1 MEASE
6 ETAVSSGHSL
16 SMTIAEAIRNGALRL
31 QGVVDNPRLECRVLL
46 AYALGVTQNDL
57 IRDSTRRVGTSS
69 FDALVARR
77 LAREPI
83 ALILGHREFWSM
95 DFEVSAATLIPRADS
110 ETLVRAA
117 LAHYMNRAP
126 PKCIIDL
133 GTGTGCLLLA
143 LLREFPTAF
152 GIGIDVV
159 PAAASLARRN
169 AGRLGLAPQAAFLCG
184 DWTSSLYGRFDLI
197 IANPP
202 YVASGDI
209 ACLMP
214 EVRHEPRSALDG
226 GSDGCDAYRT
236 ILPRLPALLTPDG
249 IAVLEL
255 GAGQAK
261 TVTDLARKIGLRA
274 SLHSRSGRHGAGH
287 GPVPAIG
294 LEKTVWQRVPTGI
307 LCIRDKDAA

>member
-6 ETAVSSGHSL
+6 QAAVSSAGSPA
-16 SMTIAEAIRNGALRL
+16 MTIAEAIRNGALRL
-31 QGVVDNPRLECRVLL
+31 QGVVDNPRLESRVLL
-46 AYALGVTQNDL
+46 ACALGVTQNDL
-57 IRDSTRRVGTSS
+57 IRNSTRRIDMGC

-83 ALILGHREFWSM
+83 ALILGRREFWSL
-95 DFEVSAATLIPRADS
+95 DFEVSAATLVPRADS
-110 ETLVRAA
+110 ETLIRAA
-117 LAHYMNRAP
+117 LAHYANRVP
-126 PKCIIDL
+126 PGRIIDL

-152 GIGIDVV
+152 GIGVDVV

-169 AGRLGLAPQAAFLCG
+169 ADRLGLAHQAAFLCG
-184 DWTSSLYGRFDLI
+184 DWTSSLCGRFDLI

-209 ACLMP
+209 ASLMP

-236 ILPRLPALLTPDG
+236 LLPRLPALLTPDG

-255 GAGQAK
+255 GAGEAK
-261 TVTDLARKIGLRA
+261 TVTDLARKGGFHE
-274 SLHSRSGRHGAGH
+274 SLHSDLAGTER
-287 GPVPAIG
+287 AI
-294 LEKTVWQRVPTGI
+294 V
-307 LCIRDKDAA
+307 LCQP